1 MNFHVSSE
9 MALSKI
15 KYPIIAMGILFN
27 EPIIAY
33 VVGPVC
39 ATQLRLAK
47 LRKNPTKPAKAF
59 FTA

>member
-1 MNFHVSSE
+1 
-9 MALSKI
+9 MAI
-15 KYPIIAMGILFN
+15 GILLRD
-27 EPIIAY
+27 PIMAY

-47 LRKNPTKPAKAF
+47 LRKNPTNPANAF

>member
-1 MNFHVSSE
+1 MNLHVSDE
-9 MALSKI
+9 MSLSKI
-15 KYPIIAMGILFN
+15 KYPKIAIGILFKD
-27 EPIIAY
+27 PIMAY

-47 LRKNPTKPAKAF
+47 FRKKPTNPANQF